1 MCSFLKSSVYT
12 GQDIS
17 QIPRGFLVLTELP
30 GGPEF
35 PSGEIAGSHP
45 VIITIFP
52 TFSYIFSKVRPFF
65 KKYEGGLSLS

>member
-1 MCSFLKSSVYT
+1 MFFSEKLCLHGT
-12 GQDIS
+12 GYFKNS
-17 QIPRGFLVLTELP
+17 PGIPNSDGVA
-30 GGPEF
+30 GGDPEF
-35 PSGEIAGSHP
+35 PDGEIAGSHP